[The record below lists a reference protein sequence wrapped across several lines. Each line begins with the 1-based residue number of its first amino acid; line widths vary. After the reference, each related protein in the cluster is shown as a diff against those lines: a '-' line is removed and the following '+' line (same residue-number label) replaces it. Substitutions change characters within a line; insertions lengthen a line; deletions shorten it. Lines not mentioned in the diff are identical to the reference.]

1 MILLI
6 DNYDSFTYNLYQY
19 IGELY
24 SDIKVVRND
33 EITIEEIEELSPQA
47 LIFSPGPGYPKDAGI
62 TIEAIKKFSKKIPML
77 GVCLGHQ
84 SICEAFGGTIV
95 RAKVL
100 MHGKA
105 SNIVLDHDCPIF
117 EGLPRQVP
125 CARYHSLIAQESDF
139 PDCLKVTARDEDSQ
153 IMALEHREHQIY
165 GVQFHPESLLTEN
178 GKRMLANFLNLIPGV
193 SVTVPEMKKDKKEL
207 CKYAAKAVDGINL
220 SEDEAADAM
229 DIIMS
234 GGATNSQIAALLT
247 ALRMKGETV
256 EEITGFAKGMRAKAT
271 HVEGCEY
278 STDIVGTGGDLANSF
293 NISTTSA
300 FVIAAA
306 GMPVAKH
313 GNRSVSSKSGAAD
326 VLESLGVKIQSKPEQ
341 AKASIENVGLSF
353 LFAQSYHGAMKYVA
367 PVRREMGL
375 RTVFNILGPL
385 TNPAASDYIV
395 LGVYDKALLPVMA
408 KVLIGL
414 GIKNAM
420 IVYGNDRLDEI
431 SISDSTSVAEVRDG
445 IIKEYEICPEDFGFT
460 RANREDIVGGT
471 ADENAKITRGILD
484 GSIRDAKRN
493 IVLLNAGCALY
504 ITDKAKTIAEGIAMA
519 AEQIDSGKALK
530 KLEELI
536 KFSNKADEVTA

>member
-24 SDIKVVRND
+24 HDIRVVRND
-33 EITIEEIEELSPQA
+33 EITINQIEEMNPQA
-47 LIFSPGPGYPKDAGI
+47 IILSPGPGYPKDAGI
-62 TIEAIKKFSKKIPML
+62 TIDVIRKFSGTIPLL

-84 SICEAFGGTIV
+84 AICEAFGGTIIK
-95 RAKVL
+95 AKVL
-100 MHGKA
+100 MHGK
-105 SNIVLDHDCPIF
+105 SSRMIFDKSCPIF
-117 EGLPRQVP
+117 DGLPQLIS

-139 PDCLKVTARDEDSQ
+139 PECLKVTARDDSSQ
-153 IMALEHREHQIY
+153 IMALAHREHKTY
-165 GVQFHPESLLTEN
+165 GLQFHPESLLTEH
-178 GKRMLANFLNLIPGV
+178 GKKMIANFLNLIPGIEINT
-193 SVTVPEMKKDKKEL
+193 SNLELKKAKTEL
-207 CKYAAKAVDGINL
+207 CKYAAKVVEGNDLTEQEA
-220 SEDEAADAM
+220 SEAM

-234 GGATNSQIAALLT
+234 GGATNAQIASLLT

-256 EEITGFAKGMRAKAT
+256 EEITGFAKVMRAKAT
-271 HVEGCEY
+271 HVENC
-278 STDIVGTGGDLANSF
+278 SNSIDIVGTGGDLANSF

-326 VLESLGVKIQSKPEQ
+326 VLESLGVKIQSTPKQ

-353 LFAQSYHGAMKYVA
+353 LFAQSYHGAMKYVG
-367 PVRREMGL
+367 PTRKEMGL

-385 TNPAASDYIV
+385 TNPAASEYMV
-395 LGVYDKALLPVMA
+395 LGVYDKSLLTVMA
-408 KVLIGL
+408 NVLIGL

-431 SISDSTSVAEVRDG
+431 SISDSTSIAEVRDG
-445 IIKEYEICPEDFGFT
+445 KIKEYEICPEDFGLI
-460 RANREDIVGGT
+460 RASKDEITGGT

-484 GSIRDAKRN
+484 GSILGAKRN
-493 IVLLNAGCALY
+493 IVLMNAGCALY
-504 ITDKAKTIAEGIAMA
+504 ITDKTMSIAEGINLA
-519 AEQIDSGKALK
+519 AEYIDNGKALE
-530 KLEELI
+530 KLNNLI
-536 KFSNKADEVTA
+536 EFSNKMD